1 MNMND
6 DEKNAFR
13 NFVKF
18 LNAKPVAPNR
28 RLDDAILQMVEKD
41 LCLPVW
47 KIYAKML
54 FISVSTGLMSITV
67 CPQFGIGQET
77 YIFQSV
83 HAIGSDIVLY
93 LFCGIFFVTVGASVS
108 AAVLKRSE
116 IQAISQL
123 KYAFFLGYSFVCF
136 TLFILFGKDA
146 FVISSLFWVLGAILG
161 NILGF
166 ESIVKL
172 RLAWE

>member
-1 MNMND
+1 MNMNN

-13 NFVKF
+13 DFVKF
-18 LNAKPVAPNR
+18 LKTKPVVPDR
-28 RLDDAILQMVEKD
+28 RVDDAILQMVEKD

-47 KIYAKML
+47 QIYAKML
-54 FISVSTGLMSITV
+54 FISVSTGLMSLTV

-77 YIFQSV
+77 FIFQSL
-83 HAIGSDIVLY
+83 HATGSDIVLH
-93 LFCGIFFVTVGASVS
+93 LFCGLFFVTVGASVS

-123 KYAFFLGYSFVCF
+123 KYAFFLGYSFVSF
-136 TLFILFGKDA
+136 TLLIAFGKDA

-166 ESIVKL
+166 ESVVKL